1 MIPPSTAWS
10 SRVRRVLFGAL
21 MSGCWVAIAAAQER
35 PRPSTLE
42 ARLLAQGALPPQPT
56 HIYSKGYATFV
67 YPQPSKGTT
76 QIGYIRVGHGV
87 RLRSGSSP
95 RMGPGCAGGFYAV
108 EPRGYVCLDR
118 SATLDPTGRYTS
130 AMSGLVPSDDASPY
144 HFALSNGTP
153 MYRRLPTREE
163 WTKAERFLGAPG
175 THAPLSWGN
184 KGHEVLAQDALPAV
198 DGALPWFLEQGGSA
212 GSSKPLGLVRR
223 QIPLGSMLAYVR
235 VFEHAG
241 RRWLLSADGTVVP
254 ADRTRTFR
262 ESSFEG
268 IELDAQTQLPLGWF
282 REGAAAQYRQVGEKL
297 VKASRSWQ
305 RLGHV
310 RLDAGAEPR
319 SFAGESY
326 LLTLERDE
334 QGPLWVRE
342 ADIARVDARE
352 KLPWG
357 ITDQDKWLWM
367 SISRGTLVAY
377 QGERPLFATLVSPG
391 VGGVPVKGRD
401 PVKYSTTPMG
411 IYRIT
416 YKHRAATMSPEQGED
431 RSFWIADVPYTQY
444 FNAPFALHVAYWH
457 DTFGKG
463 MSAGCVNLSPRDGK
477 RLFGFTE
484 PEVPED
490 WNGAAA
496 GGVNGKGT
504 FVVIER

>member
-1 MIPPSTAWS
+1 MIPLSAPSTSSLGRGLSVALALGAW
-10 SRVRRVLFGAL
+10 VNV
-21 MSGCWVAIAAAQER
+21 AAAEA
-35 PRPSTLE
+35 PPASSLE
-42 ARLLAQGALPPQPT
+42 SRILAQGQSGLEAT
-56 HIYSKGYATFV
+56 RIYSKGYATFV
-67 YPQPSKGTT
+67 YPKPSKSTT
-76 QIGYIRVGHGV
+76 QIGYIRVGHSV
-87 RLRSGSSP
+87 RIRAGTKP
-95 RMGPGCAGGFYAV
+95 EVGPGCAGGFYAV

-130 AMSGLVPSDDASPY
+130 AMSGLVPSTDASPY

-153 MYRRLPTREE
+153 MYRRLPTRDE
-163 WTKAERFLGAPG
+163 WLKEERFLGAPG

-184 KGHEVLAQDALPAV
+184 KGHEVLALDSLPEV
-198 DGALPWFLEQGGSA
+198 DGELPWFFANGGSV
-212 GSSKPLGLVRR
+212 GSAKPLGLVRR

-241 RRWLLSADGTVVP
+241 RRWLVSADGTVVP
-254 ADRTRTFR
+254 ADRTRPFK
-262 ESSFEG
+262 ESNFEG
-268 IELDAQTQLPLGWF
+268 VELSAKLQLPLGWF
-282 REGAAAQYRQVGEKL
+282 REGPAAQYRLDGDKL
-297 VKASRSWQ
+297 VKTEGAWQ
-305 RLGHV
+305 RLEHV
-310 RLDAGAEPR
+310 AIDGAR
-319 SFAGESY
+319 QAMSQAGESF
-326 LLTLERDE
+326 LPTKSRGK
-334 QGPLWVRE
+334 QGGLWVRE
-342 ADIARVDARE
+342 ADVVRVDARE

-357 ITDQDKWLWM
+357 ITGQDKWLWM

-377 QGERPLFATLVSPG
+377 QGERPVFSTLVSPG

-416 YKHRAATMSPEQGED
+416 YKHVAATMSPEQGED

-477 RLFGFTE
+477 RLFGFTD
-484 PEVPED
+484 PVVPAD